1 MVQAC
6 VGTGYC
12 VGTNSWDGSGE
23 KQMLGTALDPGRTFE
38 RLPMWSVSLE
48 FEMVT

>member
-1 MVQAC
+1 MLALDIVWVQTHGMAL
-6 VGTGYC
+6 VR
-12 VGTNSWDGSGE
+12 NR
-23 KQMLGTALDPGRTFE
+23 MGTALDPGRTFE